1 VYVVMQ
7 DAGVMPSSHITSM
20 RRRGSLTSE
29 GEDVTAPSW
38 MQLILKLY
46 EDSRAFK
53 DMEYK
58 IYSQLIRT

>member
-1 VYVVMQ
+1 MQ
-7 DAGVMPSSHITSM
+7 DAGVCDLGSDNIF
-20 RRRGSLTSE
+20 GSLPRYSIASE

-53 DMEYK
+53 DMDYNIK
-58 IYSQLIRT
+58 YILN